1 MKRLSAF
8 GVTLVLGVVGCATG
22 PSEPAMP
29 VSAPLGPVAYADPPV
44 GRQLI
49 RTAENGG
56 NLTWTVV
63 AVEPGIVHLTTD
75 RGGEVEAV
83 TPFLAARRWS
93 LESTSGDVV
102 VEGDPRAFFP
112 LTVGKE
118 GRWKLVGIMNDRQ
131 TEFSVHCTVAGEER
145 VEVAAGSF
153 DTYKIVCLNG
163 GDPNLF
169 YRTNTFYFAPSVND
183 YVKEVVR
190 TRDRR
195 GERDTELVALV
206 DPG

>member
-8 GVTLVLGVVGCATG
+8 GVTLVLGLTGCATVPG
-22 PSEPAMP
+22 EQAMP

-44 GRQLI
+44 GRQII

-63 AVEPGIVHLTTD
+63 AVEPGLVHLTTD

-102 VEGDPRAFFP
+102 VEGDPRALYP
-112 LTVGKE
+112 LSVGKE
-118 GRWKLVGIMNDRQ
+118 ARWKLVGVMNDRQ
-131 TEFSVHCTVAGEER
+131 TDFTVHCNVAGEER
-145 VEVAAGSF
+145 VEVAAGAF
-153 DTYKIVCLNG
+153 DTYKIVCLSG
-163 GDPNLF
+163 SDPSQF
-169 YRTNTFYFAPSVND
+169 WRTTTFYFAPSVND
-183 YVKEVVR
+183 YVREVVR

-195 GERDTELVALV
+195 GERDTELVAMV